1 MWERQISGT
10 GTTPHVTAGQALD
23 GLECE
28 PEPGEVLGGQYSHLL
43 PQIPPGENYLHF
55 TAERGHSQPL
65 FKWRSR
71 YWSFL
76 LKLDPGRPSPTI
88 QAQPGPNVGPFHWEN
103 RRLRVGEIKR
113 LFTFPDNFELVGTR
127 ASIQAQLGNAVPP
140 GLAEKVAAQF
150 ISVIN

>member
-1 MWERQISGT
+1 MSF
-10 GTTPHVTAGQALD
+10 
-23 GLECE
+23 
-28 PEPGEVLGGQYSHLL
+28 S
-43 PQIPPGENYLHF
+43 YLYY
-55 TAERGHSQPL
+55 TAERRHPEPQ

-113 LFTFPDNFELVGTR
+113 LFTFPDEFDLVGSR
-127 ASIQAQLGNAVPP
+127 ASIQAQLGNAV
-140 GLAEKVAAQF
+140 AAAASGAGAGVRLQLCWPSF
-150 ISVIN
+150 RVRRNSASAGPARSCAKRQPSR

>member
-1 MWERQISGT
+1 MSRPARRWRILHAS
-10 GTTPHVTAGQALD
+10 PSLARYSVASTATY
-23 GLECE
+23 CRT
-28 PEPGEVLGGQYSHLL
+28 
-43 PQIPPGENYLHF
+43 IPPGENYLHY
-55 TAERGHSQPL
+55 TAERGHPEPL

-76 LKLDPGRPSPTI
+76 LKLDPNRPSPTI

-113 LFTFPDNFELVGTR
+113 LFTFPDEFELVGSR

-140 GLAEKVAAQF
+140 LLAEKVAAKV
-150 ISVIN
+150 ISTVDFSLTPAPDQRPGS